1 MERVVG
7 ELKLTN
13 NLIKEISFNSTVNR
27 FEYLEQLL
35 RKEHDQFIA
44 AVSQAINQ
52 QVMLPYSARSH

>member
-1 MERVVG
+1 MERVMG
-7 ELKLTN
+7 ELKLTS

-52 QVMLPYSARSH
+52 QVTLSDPALSH

>member
-1 MERVVG
+1 MERVMG

-52 QVMLPYSARSH
+52 QVTLSDPALSH